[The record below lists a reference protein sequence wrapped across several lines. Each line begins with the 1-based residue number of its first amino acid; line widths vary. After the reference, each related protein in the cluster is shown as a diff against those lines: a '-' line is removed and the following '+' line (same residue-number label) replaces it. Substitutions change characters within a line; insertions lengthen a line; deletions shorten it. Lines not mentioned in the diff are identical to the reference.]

1 MSHWVNFE
9 AWKIFPKSYSN
20 PAACVNNHQLKADD
34 LNKCLDKP
42 VWTSSRYRTNRQ
54 CRRWS
59 DERSIMK
66 CLLEQCSCWEES
78 TPTLDQ
84 LTASGSLSSSTA
96 QREIK
101 DERRNKNNSQIQ
113 KKIPTRLSHLDM
125 WMTDCRW
132 TWKIRKWR
140 NSYLYGV
147 IGDENDNFLEE
158 IRYFLLTRST
168 NKGILTDTNNDVVN
182 LAQIKWDSSHS
193 LFLKIC

>member
-1 MSHWVNFE
+1 MWYEACTCAAVNARGLDTNSSLHCYPTYVHTRTRIHTQTWMSHWVNFE

-84 LTASGSLSSSTA
+84 LTASGSSSSSTA

-113 KKIPTRLSHLDM
+113 KKKFQLD
-125 WMTDCRW
+125 
-132 TWKIRKWR
+132 
-140 NSYLYGV
+140 
-147 IGDENDNFLEE
+147 
-158 IRYFLLTRST
+158 
-168 NKGILTDTNNDVVN
+168 
-182 LAQIKWDSSHS
+182 
-193 LFLKIC
+193 